1 MNYSK
6 YRVSLVLISSLF
18 VSQAFAADAVPASPT
33 PTTTIVTPGLTSE
46 TSTSLNVI
54 GAPKLVT
61 QTATSVTLEWNKVSA
76 AKSYIVKYS
85 KTSVAEAFKSGK
97 TNAIYDMESDQV
109 TATGTTI
116 KELKTDTTYY
126 FAIVALDA
134 ANNESATNSEELAVT
149 LTGVK
154 TPTATG
160 ATVPVVSDFKL
171 SGVTVVDA
179 TNLTLDFSAALGKD
193 PVVLKLVKSSNAAA
207 AAVVKSVSPGKAPNQ
222 AVVLLSTPLD
232 PSSSYSLVVIAAKD
246 IEGNSISKGLN
257 AVKEFATSVNL
268 VKTAAAT
275 TPSLSGALVGSGT
288 TLSGAL
294 ATNAEAIGSLNAA
307 PALPATGTQETL
319 LLIFA
324 AIISFGIVFF
334 VRSRR
339 A

>member
-6 YRVSLVLISSLF
+6 YSVSLVLISSLF
-18 VSQAFAADAVPASPT
+18 VSQAFAADAVPASPAQS
-33 PTTTIVTPGLTSE
+33 TTTVAPGLMPDASI
-46 TSTSLNVI
+46 SLNVI
-54 GAPKLVT
+54 GAPKVVT
-61 QTATSVTLEWNKVSA
+61 QTATSVTLEWNKVA
-76 AKSYIVKYS
+76 IAKSYIVKYS

-149 LTGVK
+149 LTGV
-154 TPTATG
+154 TAPTASST
-160 ATVPVVSDFKL
+160 TVPVVSDFKL

-207 AAVVKSVSPGKAPNQ
+207 AVVKSVSAGKTPNQ
-222 AVVLLSTPLD
+222 AVVVLSTPLD

-257 AVKEFATSVNL
+257 AVKEFATSANL
-268 VKTAAAT
+268 AKTAT
-275 TPSLSGALVGSGT
+275 TSSLSGALAGSGT

-294 ATNAEAIGSLNAA
+294 ATNAEALGSLNAA

-319 LLIFA
+319 LLILA
-324 AIISFGIVFF
+324 AIISFGIVLF